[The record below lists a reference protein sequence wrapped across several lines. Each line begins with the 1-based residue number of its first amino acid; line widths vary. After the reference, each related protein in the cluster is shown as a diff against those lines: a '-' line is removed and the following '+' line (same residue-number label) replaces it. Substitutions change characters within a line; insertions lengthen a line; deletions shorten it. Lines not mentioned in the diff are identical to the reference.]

1 MLNYKKCKTGP
12 GPNWRWIY
20 YLNEFQDKMRPACES
35 LTFLQHLLGA
45 TDHVWLDHYCI
56 CFTSIKHLYRRFFY
70 KTVWYYCW
78 YFLYILC
85 TVKKGWGRPFFTTL
99 GEGHR
104 LFLHWINGPDDT
116 AFNSGEGFEKQA
128 TVRVLSPHQ
137 LFFWASCWY
146 YWFHRFV
153 LLLPGITNANTYSSC
168 YKCSLFSRSLA
179 EKVHAQIRETHEHN
193 YIIFVRTFGYPE
205 KREI

>member
-1 MLNYKKCKTGP
+1 M
-12 GPNWRWIY
+12 WIVNISSTSTWGHWPRMTWPLS
-20 YLNEFQDKMRPACES
+20 YLFHFNQ
-35 LTFLQHLLGA
+35 TF
-45 TDHVWLDHYCI
+45 V
-56 CFTSIKHLYRRFFY
+56 SRRFFLQNSL
-70 KTVWYYCW
+70 TLLVIF
-78 YFLYILC
+78 FLYILC

-99 GEGHR
+99 GERHR
-104 LFLHWINGPDDT
+104 LFLYWINGPDDI
-116 AFNSGEGFEKQA
+116 AQNSGEGFEKQA

-179 EKVHAQIRETHEHN
+179 EKVHAQIRGTHEHN
-193 YIIFVRTFGYPE
+193 YIIFVLTFGYPE
-205 KREI
+205 NREI